1 MDKAKFN
8 AKGLLRNQQVI
19 LLVVL
24 FAMAAFFTSQ
34 NSIFLTNAVFGN
46 IISDWV
52 PLVLIAIG
60 ETFVIISGGIDLSVG
75 SAVGLSGI
83 IAAFSMRYFTAH
95 NMTDNLSLTLGLLI
109 SIGIG
114 AVVGLVNGFL
124 ITKANMVPF
133 VSTLVTLGAARGL
146 CIVLTAGGP
155 IADGPSNAIDLSV
168 PKVGPFSY
176 PGVAVLG
183 LVIILGLFMHK
194 ARFGRYTFAIGSNA
208 FAARSAGINVN
219 RHLVKIYALS
229 GALAGI
235 AGMYFY
241 LRLGVG
247 SPTSG
252 QSGELNAI
260 AAVVIG
266 GASLSGGVGKLLG
279 TALGS
284 LILVTVTSGLII
296 IGVAANWNQ
305 VVVAILIAAA
315 VFSQGIRTL
324 GKKNK

>member
-1 MDKAKFN
+1 VEKLKFDPR
-8 AKGLLRNQQVI
+8 GLLRNQQII
-19 LLVVL
+19 LLGVL
-24 FAMAAFFTSQ
+24 LAMAAFFTSQ

-60 ETFVIISGGIDLSVG
+60 ETYVIVSGGIDLSVG

-83 IAAFSMRYFTAH
+83 MAALSMRYFTAH
-95 NMTDNLSLTLGLLI
+95 NISDNLGLLFGLLI
-109 SIGIG
+109 SVLVGT
-114 AVVGLVNGFL
+114 AVGLLNGFL
-124 ITKANMVPF
+124 ITKAKMVPF

-146 CIVLTAGGP
+146 CIVLTSGGP
-155 IADGPSNAIDLSV
+155 IADGPSNAISLSV
-168 PKVGPFSY
+168 PRVGPFSY
-176 PGVAVLG
+176 PGLFVLA
-183 LVIILGLFMHK
+183 LVVVLGLFMHK

-229 GALAGI
+229 GFLAGI

-252 QSGELNAI
+252 QNGELNAI

-315 VFSQGIRTL
+315 VFSQGLRTL

>member
-1 MDKAKFN
+1 MEKVKFDI
-8 AKGLLRNQQVI
+8 KGLLRNQQVI
-19 LLVVL
+19 LLLVL
-24 FAMAAFFTSQ
+24 LIMGAFFTSI
-34 NSIFLTNAVFGN
+34 NHIFLTNAVFGN

-60 ETFVIISGGIDLSVG
+60 ETYVIVSGGIDLSVG

-83 IAAFSMRYFTAH
+83 IAAFAMRYFTAH
-95 NMTDNLSLTLGLLI
+95 NMADNLSLLLGLLV
-109 SIGIG
+109 SIAIG
-114 AVVGLVNGFL
+114 MSVGFINGFL
-124 ITKANMVPF
+124 ITKAKMVPF

-146 CIVLTAGGP
+146 CIVLTSGGP
-155 IADGPSNAIDLSV
+155 IADGPSNTISLSV
-168 PKVGPFSY
+168 PRIGPFSY
-176 PGVAVLG
+176 PGVAVLI
-183 LVIILGLFMHK
+183 LVVILGLFMHK
-194 ARFGRYTFAIGSNA
+194 ARFGRYTFAIGSNE
-208 FAARSAGINVN
+208 FAARSAGINVT
-219 RHLVKIYALS
+219 RHLMKVYLLS

-266 GASLSGGVGKLLG
+266 GASLSGGIGKLFG
-279 TALGS
+279 TAIGS

-315 VFSQGIRTL
+315 VFSQGLRTL

>member
-1 MDKAKFN
+1 
-8 AKGLLRNQQVI
+8 
-19 LLVVL
+19 
-24 FAMAAFFTSQ
+24 
-34 NSIFLTNAVFGN
+34 
-46 IISDWV
+46 
-52 PLVLIAIG
+52 
-60 ETFVIISGGIDLSVG
+60 
-75 SAVGLSGI
+75 
-83 IAAFSMRYFTAH
+83 MRYFTAH
-95 NMTDNLSLTLGLLI
+95 NVADNLSLFLGLLV
-109 SIGIG
+109 SIAIG
-114 AVVGLVNGFL
+114 MVVGLINGFL
-124 ITKANMVPF
+124 ITRAKMVPF

-146 CIVLTAGGP
+146 CIVLTSGGP
-155 IADGPSNAIDLSV
+155 IADGPSNTISLSV
-168 PKVGPFSY
+168 PRVGPFSY
-176 PGVAVLG
+176 PGIGVLV
-183 LVIILGLFMHK
+183 LVVILGLFMHK

-219 RHLVKIYALS
+219 RHLMKVYLLS

-279 TALGS
+279 TAMGS

-315 VFSQGIRTL
+315 VFSQGLRTL

>member
-1 MDKAKFN
+1 
-8 AKGLLRNQQVI
+8 
-19 LLVVL
+19 
-24 FAMAAFFTSQ
+24 
-34 NSIFLTNAVFGN
+34 
-46 IISDWV
+46 
-52 PLVLIAIG
+52 
-60 ETFVIISGGIDLSVG
+60 
-75 SAVGLSGI
+75 
-83 IAAFSMRYFTAH
+83 
-95 NMTDNLSLTLGLLI
+95 
-109 SIGIG
+109 
-114 AVVGLVNGFL
+114 
-124 ITKANMVPF
+124 
-133 VSTLVTLGAARGL
+133 
-146 CIVLTAGGP
+146 
-155 IADGPSNAIDLSV
+155 
-168 PKVGPFSY
+168 
-176 PGVAVLG
+176 
-183 LVIILGLFMHK
+183 MHK

-229 GALAGI
+229 GFLAGI

-252 QSGELNAI
+252 QNGELNAI

-266 GASLSGGVGKLLG
+266 GASLSGGVGKLMG

-315 VFSQGIRTL
+315 VFSQGLRTL

>member
-155 IADGPSNAIDLSV
+155 IADGPSNAIDLCV

>member
-1 MDKAKFN
+1 M
-8 AKGLLRNQQVI
+8 
-19 LLVVL
+19 
-24 FAMAAFFTSQ
+24 
-34 NSIFLTNAVFGN
+34 
-46 IISDWV
+46 
-52 PLVLIAIG
+52 
-60 ETFVIISGGIDLSVG
+60 
-75 SAVGLSGI
+75 
-83 IAAFSMRYFTAH
+83 
-95 NMTDNLSLTLGLLI
+95 
-109 SIGIG
+109 
-114 AVVGLVNGFL
+114 
-124 ITKANMVPF
+124 
-133 VSTLVTLGAARGL
+133 
-146 CIVLTAGGP
+146 
-155 IADGPSNAIDLSV
+155 

>member
-284 LILVTVTSGLII
+284 LILVTVTSGLMI